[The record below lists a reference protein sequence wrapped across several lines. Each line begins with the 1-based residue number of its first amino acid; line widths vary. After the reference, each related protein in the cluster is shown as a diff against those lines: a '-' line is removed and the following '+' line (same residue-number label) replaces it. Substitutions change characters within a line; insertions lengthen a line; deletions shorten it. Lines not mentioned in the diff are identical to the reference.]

1 MESESKVHIYLDSE
15 YATDSK
21 SDVKTSEYDSKSEIY
36 SQILNM
42 QLILNLKSKMSFSF

>member
-21 SDVKTSEYDSKSEIY
+21 SDVKTV
-36 SQILNM
+36 ILNM
-42 QLILNLKSKMSFSF
+42 IPNQKYIVRF